1 MALGT
6 DKGGGRHAAKL
17 FEGFAEVID
26 IREIQGLC
34 DLADR
39 EVFVGQK
46 KLLGFFDAAVLA
58 ELHGRLAAVF
68 LKETTEIALAD
79 SADGGDL
86 GDVLVAVLLEQLDAG
101 QNTSV
106 LLFGGTPLLFLTKII
121 NYFTFTSE

>member
-58 ELHGRLAAVF
+58 G
-68 LKETTEIALAD
+68 
-79 SADGGDL
+79 
-86 GDVLVAVLLEQLDAG
+86 VAVGVFADAEEAARKCVKQKRTVMPNLENSARYAEIFE
-101 QNTSV
+101 TYKRIVEV
-106 LLFGGTPLLFLTKII
+106 LAPIYRERT
-121 NYFTFTSE
+121 E